1 VRHQATRPSFT
12 VEVKRRRS
20 KSPHPFITPQGHLP
34 ESLPRE
40 GLLAALK
47 HEPPAQHSV
56 DWSDLI
62 KVSPPREHT
71 PSFTGTPA
79 AESTT
84 KFRTGRILPDVL
96 GAQVAAERIQ
106 QEANERAVEGPTKR
120 SKVNEDARP
129 RQPMAET
136 RQVTKPISS
145 SKTTWTAEVFAAL
158 STEKSEQPRADVLTA
173 ECVGTASS
181 IMSAGSHNGVLG
193 HYRDSAKDKRLLRG
207 AQRRA
212 KRRGMQVSL
221 RRGERWKRRLPEVC
235 W

>member
-1 VRHQATRPSFT
+1 MRHQATRPSFT
-12 VEVKRRRS
+12 VELKRRRS
-20 KSPHPFITPQGHLP
+20 KSPHPFTTPEGHSR
-34 ESLPRE
+34 ESLRRE
-40 GLLAALK
+40 GVLAAFR

-71 PSFTGTPA
+71 PSFTETPA

-106 QEANERAVEGPTKR
+106 QKANERAVEGCNKP
-120 SKVNEDARP
+120 SKPDRDARP
-129 RQPMAET
+129 RQPKGAVRKTAMHVGLSGTTRVSEISALPSADSAEG
-136 RQVTKPISS
+136 
-145 SKTTWTAEVFAAL
+145 
-158 STEKSEQPRADVLTA
+158 DV
-173 ECVGTASS
+173 TASTM
-181 IMSAGSHNGVLG
+181 IPTGNRLVAVGQNHE
-193 HYRDSAKDKRLLRG
+193 RAKDKRVLSG

-212 KRRGMQVSL
+212 KRHCLPIPL
-221 RRGERWKRRLPEVC
+221 RRSERWKRRLPEVC